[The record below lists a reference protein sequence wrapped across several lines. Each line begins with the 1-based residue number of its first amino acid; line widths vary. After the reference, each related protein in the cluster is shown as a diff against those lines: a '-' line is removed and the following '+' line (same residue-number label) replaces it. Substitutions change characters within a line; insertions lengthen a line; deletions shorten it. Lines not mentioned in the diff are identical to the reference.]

1 MNNFRAVRFVGC
13 DVYLACASQLPVD
26 PNGVGTDAGQVD
38 PSDMMN
44 PILFRAVSN
53 DYWDTVMSRIY
64 GGTAITPSSD
74 GSSVTAV
81 EGLTN
86 ASQQSVGFDDF
97 AIYYGIL
104 SHADGWKKAM
114 PQVGFEMK
122 ALKPL
127 MWEILNN
134 YGNVK
139 ISGSYSLLNIP
150 TLDGGSTGGSPTEG
164 ITPPTADRA
173 KGFEMRGNARLAPP
187 MPLWAGLNA
196 DNSVTATTFPY
207 TYVGAVIVPPC
218 HTAGSRL
225 YYRMRVVWHLEFI
238 GLTSHQAI
246 GTFLEMANNGRVFYY
261 KDYTAESSKMDG
273 MTDMVDVSGME
284 IEKIMEG

>member
-1 MNNFRAVRFVGC
+1 MNNFRAVRFAGC

-26 PNGVGTDAGQVD
+26 PNGVGSEAGQVD

-44 PILFRAVSN
+44 PILYKAVSN
-53 DYWDTVMSRIY
+53 DYFDTIISRIY
-64 GGTAITPSSD
+64 GGVAMNPSSD
-74 GSSVTAV
+74 GSSITSV

-86 ASQQSVGFDDF
+86 ASQQAVGFDDF
-97 AIYYGIL
+97 AIYYGVL
-104 SHADGWKKAM
+104 SHSEGWKKAM

-122 ALKPL
+122 GLKPL
-127 MWEILNN
+127 MWEMLNN
-134 YGNVK
+134 YGNTM
-139 ISGSYSLLNIP
+139 IP
-150 TLDGGSTGGSPTEG
+150 AGYNSTRVPILDGGSVGGSPSGG
-164 ITPPTADRA
+164 IEPPTVAREKA
-173 KGFEMRGNARLAPP
+173 FEMRGSARLAPP

-196 DNSVTATTFPY
+196 DNSTLATTFPY
-207 TYVGAVIVPPC
+207 TYVGAIIVPPC

-225 YYRMRVVWHLEFI
+225 YYRMRIVWHLEFI

-261 KDYTAESSKMDG
+261 KDYTAESKMEG
-273 MTDMVDVSGME
+273 KTDMVDVSGME